1 MVEIRLRP
9 PNHSARIALGIT
21 ESTASFIGVMQ
32 LLSVK
37 VKISYSKAF
46 VYVEVLFW
54 LLCLWS

>member
-21 ESTASFIGVMQ
+21 ESTASFMGVMQ

-46 VYVEVLFW
+46 VLFW
-54 LLCLWS
+54 LLRLWS